1 MSEIADQIFAQLFEE
16 MGYPIEPE
24 DVDVFNKLRELCI
37 IHRCEP
43 ETICGEWVAYS
54 KNRNITIKVTT
65 EHLDQMERE
74 SQKRQITPEARHNKR
89 LTNVSRSPVVPFSP
103 SSFSPV

>member
-1 MSEIADQIFAQLFEE
+1 MMAEYLIHTKKNYVLSILCFSIS
-16 MGYPIEPE
+16 
-24 DVDVFNKLRELCI
+24 VRELCI

-74 SQKRQITPEARHNKR
+74 VIICG
-89 LTNVSRSPVVPFSP
+89 
-103 SSFSPV
+103 